1 VKKITYS
8 LNYRKPKNSYNNDDE
23 LMVCLRSYQKLD
35 NGKFRVVKKST
46 GIKCKLKDWDSDWH
60 KSVARNPI
68 KSSDEN
74 FLEKNRILKD
84 KSIELHTK
92 LTSLFLG
99 NVKSDPKNKTT
110 SPDSTKTKQN
120 SRGFLLDSRVP
131 PGPID
136 QKWVTHKNNIR
147 LVSPSNK
154 REIDIIVVGT
164 GLAGGSAAATLAELG
179 YNVKAFCFQDSP
191 RRAHSI
197 AAQGGINAA
206 KNYQGDGD
214 SVYRLFYDTVKGGD
228 YRSREA
234 NVYRLAEVSANI
246 IDQCV
251 AQGVPFARDYGGLL
265 DNRSFGGVLVS
276 RTFYA
281 KGQTGQQLLLGAYS
295 AMNRQIGRGKIKMY
309 NRHEMMDLVI
319 VDGKARGIITR
330 NLINGK
336 IERHAAHAVVIASGG
351 YGNLFYLSTNAMG
364 SNVSAS
370 WKVHKK
376 GAFFANPCFTQ
387 IHPTC
392 IPVSG
397 DHQSKLTLMSE
408 SLRNDGRI
416 WVPKSKEDA
425 EAVRKGHL
433 RPIDIKEKDRDYYLE
448 RRYPAF
454 GNLVPRDVA
463 SRAAKERCDEGYGV
477 NKTGE
482 AVFLD
487 FASAIIRYG
496 KEKVHVKGLNENDKE
511 LVSKLGKQVIKA
523 KYGNLFQMYEKIVD
537 QNPYET
543 PMMIYPAVHYTM
555 GGVWVDYNLMT
566 TIPGCFAIGE
576 ANFSDHGANRL
587 GASALMQGLA
597 DGYFV
602 LPYTIG
608 DYLADDIRTGK
619 ISTESPEFE
628 KAENSV
634 KEQIDNLIM
643 NSGTKTVDYFHKKLG
658 KIIWNKCGMSRNEKE
673 LKEAIKQVQLLRK
686 EFYQEVFVPGN
697 AESFNEPL
705 AKALR
710 VADFLELGELFA
722 KDALEREESC
732 GGHFRE
738 ESQTPEGEALRDD
751 KNFSF
756 VSAWE
761 FKGNPAK
768 AKLHKEKLNYE
779 NVELKT
785 RSYK

>member
-1 VKKITYS
+1 
-8 LNYRKPKNSYNNDDE
+8 
-23 LMVCLRSYQKLD
+23 M
-35 NGKFRVVKKST
+35 
-46 GIKCKLKDWDSDWH
+46 
-60 KSVARNPI
+60 A
-68 KSSDEN
+68 
-74 FLEKNRILKD
+74 
-84 KSIELHTK
+84 
-92 LTSLFLG
+92 
-99 NVKSDPKNKTT
+99 
-110 SPDSTKTKQN
+110 
-120 SRGFLLDSRVP
+120 LDSKIP
-131 PGPID
+131 EGPLAD
-136 QKWVTHKNNIR
+136 KWTNHKNNIN
-147 LVSPSNK
+147 LVNPANK
-154 REIDIIVVGT
+154 RHIDVIIVGT

-214 SVYRLFYDTVKGGD
+214 STYRLFYDTVKGGD

-234 NVYRLAEVSANI
+234 NVHRLAEVSTNI

-309 NRHEMMDLVI
+309 NRHEMLDVVI
-319 VDGKARGIITR
+319 VGGKARGIITR
-330 NLINGK
+330 NLVTGE
-336 IERHAAHAVVIASGG
+336 IERHSAHAVVIGTGG
-351 YGNLFYLSTNAMG
+351 YGNVFYLSTNAMG
-364 SNVSAS
+364 SNVTAA
-370 WKVHKK
+370 WKAHKR
-376 GAFFANPCFTQ
+376 GAYFANPCYTQ

-416 WVPKSKEDA
+416 WVPKKLEDA
-425 EAVRKGHL
+425 KAIQNRDLKPTDLAE
-433 RPIDIKEKDRDYYLE
+433 DQRDYFLE

-463 SRAAKERCDEGYGV
+463 SRAAKERCDEGFGV

-487 FASAIIRYG
+487 FAAAIVRYG
-496 KEKVHVKGLNENDKE
+496 KEKAHVKGLDENDAT
-511 LVSKLGKQVIKA
+511 LIQTLGKEVVKS

-537 QNPYET
+537 ENPYET

-555 GGVWVDYNLMT
+555 GGVWVDYNLQT
-566 TIPGCFAIGE
+566 TIPGLYAIGE

-608 DYLADDIRTGK
+608 NYLSDDIRTGP
-619 ISTESPEFE
+619 IPTDTVEFE
-628 KAENSV
+628 EAEAKVTSEINHFINN
-634 KEQIDNLIM
+634 K
-643 NSGTKTVDYFHKKLG
+643 GTKPVDYFHKRLG
-658 KIIWNKCGMSRNEKE
+658 KIMWNKCGMARNEKE
-673 LKEAIKQVQLLRK
+673 LKEAIEEISALRE
-686 EFYQEVFVPGN
+686 EFYKDVLVPGS
-697 AESFNEPL
+697 ADEFNEEL
-705 AKALR
+705 AKAGR

-722 KDALEREESC
+722 KDALVREESA

-738 ESQTPEGEALRDD
+738 EHQTPEGEAKRR
-751 KNFSF
+751 KEFQF

-761 FKGNPAK
+761 YKGAPKDAE
-768 AKLHKEKLNYE
+768 LHKEALVYE
-779 NVELKT
+779 NIEVKE